1 MDNFYDVND
10 FFAYVLRKWKSF
22 IGIIIVIA
30 LVYGGVRGINLLQ
43 EYRNQP
49 KEEENVTEENKD
61 GDEPIW
67 SRVLININIEPVYKE
82 VNGNTIDTTEQII
95 EAYRKLGSS
104 EKVMNHMYDTWF
116 EKAAKEAEARKT
128 KLHDYGYILDKELK
142 DPYAKA
148 DFMSQILLDGVDLG
162 NLSRSVGTDNTSEHI
177 MAIGF
182 KAMDEKLAKE
192 IAADYA
198 KQVTELVKNTVGDYK
213 YQMDDTTVLYEFPS
227 ASAGTQS
234 TRYISNVSSGTKIT
248 LHYVAVQTVKGV
260 VWGVMIG
267 LLASVILMFFGY
279 MLTRKVYTVSD
290 LKKYGVPVIGLGF
303 MPKKAGKK
311 LWGKLFSM
319 LEGYNWSCSGIDE
332 LANEIIRSQHGAEKV
347 IVVAG
352 NGVHS
357 LAAKMVKYLNGTEE
371 EVFVLY
377 NKKEWKAFETETKAN
392 IIFVE
397 RFGKSLKC
405 ELEQEIAFW
414 NEKGMSVTGI
424 VGID

>member
-10 FFAYVLRKWKSF
+10 FFAYVLRKWRSF

-30 LVYGGVRGINLLQ
+30 LVYGGVRGVNLLQ

-49 KEEENVTEENKD
+49 KEEKNVTEENKD

-82 VNGNTIDTTEQII
+82 VNGDTIDTTEQII

-116 EKAAKEAEARKT
+116 EEAAKEAEARKT

-148 DFMSQILLDGVDLG
+148 DFMSQFLLDGIDFG

-198 KQVTELVKNTVGDYK
+198 KQVTELVKNTVGDFK
-213 YQMDDTTVLYEFPS
+213 YQMDDTTTTY
-227 ASAGTQS
+227 
-234 TRYISNVSSGTKIT
+234 
-248 LHYVAVQTVKGV
+248 
-260 VWGVMIG
+260 
-267 LLASVILMFFGY
+267 
-279 MLTRKVYTVSD
+279 D
-290 LKKYGVPVIGLGF
+290 
-303 MPKKAGKK
+303 
-311 LWGKLFSM
+311 
-319 LEGYNWSCSGIDE
+319 
-332 LANEIIRSQHGAEKV
+332 
-347 IVVAG
+347 
-352 NGVHS
+352 
-357 LAAKMVKYLNGTEE
+357 
-371 EVFVLY
+371 
-377 NKKEWKAFETETKAN
+377 N
-392 IIFVE
+392 I
-397 RFGKSLKC
+397 
-405 ELEQEIAFW
+405 
-414 NEKGMSVTGI
+414 
-424 VGID
+424 

>member
-1 MDNFYDVND
+1 M
-10 FFAYVLRKWKSF
+10 
-22 IGIIIVIA
+22 
-30 LVYGGVRGINLLQ
+30 
-43 EYRNQP
+43 
-49 KEEENVTEENKD
+49 
-61 GDEPIW
+61 
-67 SRVLININIEPVYKE
+67 
-82 VNGNTIDTTEQII
+82 
-95 EAYRKLGSS
+95 
-104 EKVMNHMYDTWF
+104 
-116 EKAAKEAEARKT
+116 
-128 KLHDYGYILDKELK
+128 K

-148 DFMSQILLDGVDLG
+148 DFMSQFLLDGIDFG

-198 KQVTELVKNTVGDYK
+198 KQVTELVKNTVGDFK

-260 VWGVMIG
+260 IWGGMIG
-267 LLASVILMFFGY
+267 LLASVLLMFFGY

-311 LWGKLFSM
+311 LWGKLFSI
-319 LEGYNWSCSGIDE
+319 LEGYNWNCSGTDE

-357 LAAKMVKYLNGTEE
+357 LAAKMVKHLNGIGK

>member
-198 KQVTELVKNTVGDYK
+198 KQVTELVKNTVGDFK

-319 LEGYNWSCSGIDE
+319 LEGYNWS
-332 LANEIIRSQHGAEKV
+332 
-347 IVVAG
+347 
-352 NGVHS
+352 
-357 LAAKMVKYLNGTEE
+357 
-371 EVFVLY
+371 
-377 NKKEWKAFETETKAN
+377 
-392 IIFVE
+392 
-397 RFGKSLKC
+397 
-405 ELEQEIAFW
+405 
-414 NEKGMSVTGI
+414 
-424 VGID
+424 